1 MASDGTPQAAIPDR
15 DLTGVT
21 QGLTQKEMFE
31 GSLARFG
38 RNEVVN
44 PEVSLVKLFIQQ
56 FIGIMHIL
64 LICAILSFIFGD
76 YADFA
81 SSSAS
86 CPSTAS
92 WGSTREKEHEGVGEA
107 DCGD

>member
-44 PEVSLVKLFIQQ
+44 PEVSLVKALYPAV
-56 FIGIMHIL
+56 HRH
-64 LICAILSFIFGD
+64 
-76 YADFA
+76 YAHPAHLRHPLVHLRGLCGLRYMD
-81 SSSAS
+81 
-86 CPSTAS
+86 
-92 WGSTREKEHEGVGEA
+92 TR
-107 DCGD
+107 